1 MNKKMKL
8 HDSFQTLFPLYTHG
22 DPSQIKLVPTE
33 THVKFVYPERN
44 DEGRPTHKINREFTC
59 KKDFITEYHDAI
71 IKVANMKRIYKAWP
85 VNKVVIC
92 SERFKLG
99 MLLISGFQSFR
110 IYFNFIR

>member
-85 VNKVVIC
+85 TNIVVIS

-99 MLLISGFQSFR
+99 MLLMIGFQ
-110 IYFNFIR
+110 

>member
-85 VNKVVIC
+85 VNKVAIC
-92 SERFKLG
+92 S
-99 MLLISGFQSFR
+99 
-110 IYFNFIR
+110 